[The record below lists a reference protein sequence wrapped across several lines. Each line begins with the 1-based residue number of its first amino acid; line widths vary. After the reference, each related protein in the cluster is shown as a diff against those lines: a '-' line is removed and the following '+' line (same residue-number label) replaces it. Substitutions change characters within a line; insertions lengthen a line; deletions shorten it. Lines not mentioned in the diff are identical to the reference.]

1 MRPLLFLSIA
11 ILLAACEGKQGP
23 VGPRGE
29 EGERGE
35 RGEQGPAGQQGERG
49 ERGERGPQGDPGEQG
64 AQGDR
69 GSQGEPGEEG
79 AQGDRGPRGEPGER
93 GQEGERGP
101 EGPQG
106 EPGEFLNWADVIE
119 ESGLD
124 QAIYAIGYEVRGIN
138 FLIGTGFNAHFN
150 DAIWT
155 NAHVVM
161 GLIEVLEALRNTNL
175 DPRPFAVKSGT
186 PIGGS
191 DTYSLDLWFEH
202 PAYDGSV
209 LSPDIGLLV
218 IDREFTG
225 VPSLLPREM
234 APELRVGQP
243 VATMGFPGEVAAF
256 NTTVPLATFKDG
268 TISALR
274 PFRPDVVSVSPDNNR
289 VVQHNLDLS
298 GGTSGSPI
306 FDHQG
311 WIVAVNHAGTETLV
325 IDQNTGA
332 PARVAH
338 GNIGF
343 GIRVDEVWSFIDWLE
358 DGAAAKAALKG
369 RGVPFKPV
377 PRRSYPYPA
386 YRPFPPGWKQ

>member
-11 ILLAACEGKQGP
+11 ILLAACEGEQGP
-23 VGPRGE
+23 VGPQGE
-29 EGERGE
+29 EGEPGE
-35 RGEQGPAGQQGERG
+35 RGEQGPAGPQGERG
-49 ERGERGPQGDPGEQG
+49 EQGERGPQG
-64 AQGDR
+64 
-69 GSQGEPGEEG
+69 
-79 AQGDRGPRGEPGER
+79 EPGER
-93 GQEGERGP
+93 GEEGERGP
-101 EGPQG
+101 QGPQG

-124 QAIYAIGYEVRGIN
+124 QAVYAIGYEVRGVN

-191 DTYSLDLWFEH
+191 ETYRLDFWFEH

-225 VPSLLPREM
+225 VPFLLPREM
-234 APELRVGQP
+234 ATELRVGQP

-274 PFRPDVVSVSPDNNR
+274 PFRLDVISVSPENNR

-332 PARVAH
+332 PARVAR

-343 GIRVDEVWSFIDWLE
+343 GIRVDEVWNFIDWLE
-358 DGAAAKAALKG
+358 DSAAAKAALKG
-369 RGVPFKPV
+369 RQASFKPV
-377 PRRSYPYPA
+377 PQRRYPYPA
-386 YRPFPPGWKQ
+386 YRPFPPGWNQ

>member
-1 MRPLLFLSIA
+1 MKPLLFWSIA
-11 ILLAACEGKQGP
+11 VLLAACGGEEGP
-23 VGPRGE
+23 VGPAGE
-29 EGERGE
+29 KGEPGE
-35 RGEQGPAGQQGERG
+35 RGEQGPEGPQGERG
-49 ERGERGPQGDPGEQG
+49 E
-64 AQGDR
+64 
-69 GSQGEPGEEG
+69 QGEPGAPGEEG
-79 AQGDRGPRGEPGER
+79 EQGEPGAPGE
-93 GQEGERGP
+93 EGERGIQ
-101 EGPQG
+101 GP
-106 EPGEFLNWADVIE
+106 PGEAGRFLNWADVIE

-124 QAIYAIGYEVRGIN
+124 QAIYGIGYEVRGIN

-155 NAHVVM
+155 NAHVVV
-161 GLIEVLEALRNTNL
+161 GLIEVLEALLNTNL

-191 DTYSLDLWFEH
+191 DTYRLELWSEH

-218 IDREFTG
+218 IGREFTG

-274 PFRPDVVSVSPDNNR
+274 PFRSDLVSVSPANNR

-298 GGTSGSPI
+298 PGTSGSPI
-306 FDHQG
+306 FDHEG

-325 IDQNTGA
+325 IDHNTGA

-358 DGAAAKAALKG
+358 EDAAAKVALKG
-369 RGVPFKPV
+369 RPASFKPV
-377 PRRSYPYPA
+377 PQRPYPHPA
-386 YRPFPPGWKQ
+386 YRPFPVGWTP